1 MRLEHHKNFLT
12 LEECSMLNAW
22 VDEGVE
28 KKWLDVGISKGQSN
42 YTKRFTSR
50 LYGDRFEYPQI
61 VLDISNRI
69 RKFCGVDSYGL
80 IGDHGRDGVVV
91 SCTFDGGDVY
101 AHRDPCSKE
110 GLAALRCNVMT
121 RKADV
126 GGQLYVNGQCI
137 NIEVGDLHCYL
148 ASNYEHYVTTVEGG
162 TNRVLWMFGA
172 YVPQEDWDNGVIKV
186 GAH

>member
-12 LEECSMLNAW
+12 LEECFVLNAW

-28 KKWLDVGISKGQSN
+28 KKWLDVGISKGQSD

-50 LYGDRFEYPQI
+50 FYGNRFEYPQI
-61 VLDISNRI
+61 VLDVSNRI

-91 SCTFDGGDVY
+91 SCIFPGGDVY
-101 AHRDPCSKE
+101 AHTDPQKNMYS
-110 GLAALRCNVMT
+110 ALRCNVMT

-148 ASNYEHYVTTVEGG
+148 ASNYEHYITTVEGE